1 MSQRC
6 PSCGTDSAGR
16 FCSECGA
23 ALGADCRACGAALPV
38 GGRFCNQCG
47 ASAAAAPAEAP
58 RTQAAVLPWIVAGI
72 AIVALGAVA
81 VPRIAGGGGGGGGG
95 APAAELAPAGGA
107 GGAAAVDLASMTPR
121 ERADRLFNRVMQG
134 LADGDTTQL
143 AFFADM
149 AIQAYAMVPERDADL
164 HYHLGELYRV
174 QGDAPA
180 VRAQGDTILAADPR
194 HLFGLFTAARGE
206 RLLGNEAESR
216 VLYRRFLD
224 VYADEVARNLP
235 EYQEHAPG
243 LPALRAE
250 AQEAVQ
256 EG

>member
-6 PSCGTDSAGR
+6 PSCGADSAGR

-23 ALGADCRACGAALPV
+23 VLGADCRACGATLPV

-47 ASAAAAPAEAP
+47 ASAAAVPAAPPPP
-58 RTQAAVLPWIVAGI
+58 RSAVLPWIVAGT
-72 AIVALGAVA
+72 AVLALGALA
-81 VPRIAGGGGGGGGG
+81 VPRIAGGGAA
-95 APAAELAPAGGA
+95 APVAELAPAGGGA
-107 GGAAAVDLASMTPR
+107 GAGAVDLASMTPR

-174 QGDAPA
+174 RGDAPA

-224 VYADEVARNLP
+224 VYGEEVARNLP

-250 AQEAVQ
+250 AQEAVE